1 MTSTDSK
8 NLAPDGLLYPLSLSV
23 GLTWQNTQISL
34 QKEKSIAHTSLLVL
48 SVICMA
54 ITSSICSSTNQPPT
68 LPTLPLKTHHPLQ
81 LHFPPLSS
89 SSSSKYGASLVS
101 NDALVVAAAAEALAL
116 ARAALEA
123 ARDAAA
129 ARDEIVKAWSCRES
143 GNGSGGLVMRRKRA
157 RKRRKGLEGLDEE
170 RERGVGDGKLSFGLV
185 RCGHLS
191 SKEEAEC
198 CLSLKEGARLESR
211 RLRVVEAEEQEPTS
225 KQLAKAMGM
234 KTRSIDKVLCKKR
247 ESQER
252 IIRSY
257 RGLIVSVASSYQGK
271 GLSFQDLIQEGSI
284 GLLRGAE
291 KFDHERGCK
300 LSTYVY
306 WWIRQAI
313 IRALEKKSR
322 IIRLP
327 VNVCGLMAKIT
338 KAKHS
343 VNQRI
348 QRLPTYDEI
357 AQEVNVHAAT
367 VKLVCER
374 SRPPISLDQVV
385 TVRGCMSLQEIMQGP
400 EEMMPEKMLTKQ
412 LMKQEVEKLLKTLSD
427 REAYVLRLHFGL
439 HGETPKSFEDIGRLL
454 KLSRERV
461 RQINGIALSKL
472 KQTSTFNNLK
482 LYIV

>member
-1 MTSTDSK
+1 MT
-8 NLAPDGLLYPLSLSV
+8 
-23 GLTWQNTQISL
+23 Q
-34 QKEKSIAHTSLLVL
+34 
-48 SVICMA
+48 
-54 ITSSICSSTNQPPT
+54 
-68 LPTLPLKTHHPLQ
+68 
-81 LHFPPLSS
+81 
-89 SSSSKYGASLVS
+89 
-101 NDALVVAAAAEALAL
+101 
-116 ARAALEA
+116 
-123 ARDAAA
+123 
-129 ARDEIVKAWSCRES
+129 
-143 GNGSGGLVMRRKRA
+143 
-157 RKRRKGLEGLDEE
+157 
-170 RERGVGDGKLSFGLV
+170 
-185 RCGHLS
+185 
-191 SKEEAEC
+191 
-198 CLSLKEGARLESR
+198 EGARLESR

-327 VNVCGLMAKIT
+327 VQCLLIGNGDYFLNENSTFPALHFNGKCLFLESYFHFSECLLSWLCSISSSNDCGKCISYASL
-338 KAKHS
+338 
-343 VNQRI
+343 VDLNLLVRI
-348 QRLPTYDEI
+348 L
-357 AQEVNVHAAT
+357 
-367 VKLVCER
+367 
-374 SRPPISLDQVV
+374 
-385 TVRGCMSLQEIMQGP
+385 LQEIMQGP

-472 KQTSTFNNLK
+472 KQTSTFDNLK